1 MPNYTKKNWFIII
14 LQTVAVMAICFAAAV
29 GIYRLTQKRYDLA
42 TVDFMAATLTCMTF
56 FNSGKHLKNK
66 I

>member
-56 FNSGKHLKNK
+56 F
-66 I
+66 